1 MARVNMAR
9 SRKNRSNN
17 GMFTRIVYSPV
28 HHGLFAAK
36 NVVNAGLDTVGKV
49 VDAGVVGVD
58 TAGKA
63 VTTHANALVSNVFS
77 GVAGLGGKARKTR
90 GGKRRVAKRSA
101 KRTMKRSG
109 KRTAKRR
116 AH

>member
-1 MARVNMAR
+1 MARVNMAK
-9 SRKNRSNN
+9 SRKNNRR
-17 GMFTRIVYSPV
+17 GLFTRVLYSPV

-36 NVVNAGLDTVGKV
+36 NVVNAGLGTVGKV

-63 VTTHANALVSNVFS
+63 VTSHANSLVSNVFS

-90 GGKRRVAKRSA
+90 GGKRRAAKRSA

>member
-1 MARVNMAR
+1 MARVK
-9 SRKNRSNN
+9 SRKNHR
-17 GMFTRIVYSPV
+17 GLFTRVLYSPV

-36 NVVNAGLDTVGKV
+36 NVVNAGLGTVGKV
-49 VDAGVVGVD
+49 VDAGVMGVD

-63 VTTHANALVSNVFS
+63 VTSHANALVSNVFS
-77 GVAGLGGKARKTR
+77 GIAGLGGKTRKSR
-90 GGKRRVAKRSA
+90 GGKRRSAKRS
-101 KRTMKRSG
+101 MKRKVRRSS

>member
-1 MARVNMAR
+1 MARVNMAK
-9 SRKNRSNN
+9 SRKNRR
-17 GMFTRIVYSPV
+17 GLFTRVLYSPV

-36 NVVNAGLDTVGKV
+36 NVVNAGLGTVGKV
-49 VDAGVVGVD
+49 VDAGVMGVD

-63 VTTHANALVSNVFS
+63 VTTHANAVVSNVFS

-101 KRTMKRSG
+101 KRTMKRSA